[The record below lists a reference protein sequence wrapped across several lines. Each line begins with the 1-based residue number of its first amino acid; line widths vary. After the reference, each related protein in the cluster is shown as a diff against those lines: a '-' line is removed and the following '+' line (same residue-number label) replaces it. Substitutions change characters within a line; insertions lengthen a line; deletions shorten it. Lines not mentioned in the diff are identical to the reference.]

1 MSAGV
6 LALSFVSKFAITSLG
21 AIDVWGSA
29 LSPEVPAL
37 STVWTLVP
45 QSLGSGADVFGA
57 VGLSGAGRQGGRRRR
72 RGVSSFWEV

>member
-6 LALSFVSKFAITSLG
+6 LALSPVSKLAIASLG
-21 AIDVWGSA
+21 AMAVWGSA
-29 LSPEVPAL
+29 LSPEVPTL

-45 QSLGSGADVFGA
+45 RPLGSGADIFGV
-57 VGLSGAGRQGGRRRR
+57 VGFGGAGGQGGRRR